1 MATDQRAERLRKLFF
16 KVLHGEQPIKTSQN
30 AQLFLEAA
38 ALQQPPSACIETI
51 VSKKPGVDALQEAVR
66 VDISP
71 AFILAHTL
79 PFLRYL
85 SDPGIKALADGQLL
99 REVLVVIAKPPT
111 VWNAAVQLFRNRKI
125 PENLLAPFA
134 WLAVELV
141 SLPAEVGVDVLDD
154 VQDISERKTLLKSE
168 HHEARELGYRIKKV
182 LQLRA
187 VAAPEKETLGS
198 GPGGRHDN
206 DFADFR
212 ETSIY
217 PTRDE
222 FLCSQPPFYQTAHD
236 VFETPLD
243 RRANAHLDNQFRLLR
258 EDMLAELREDQ
269 QVATG
274 VKKGRRVSLILGHLK
289 PVALEF
295 ESTNNWGHPARL
307 KPEQRRLKKCTLLL
321 HCFQGL
327 NFLQNKNPDE
337 RKKYLMNQPG
347 LLRHQSFGVVCQG
360 SNIFGFA
367 FVDRDVDLL
376 ARTPPTISLQFTD
389 GHGFRDTLMALQLPN
404 AIDVQ
409 FVLVDTAVFAYEPV
423 LLELQKLKELPLQD
437 ALVSPSSA
445 LVRLDDA
452 VLGPALSFSIS
463 QLEAACRGRE
473 DPEGSIRLPCQS
485 KITVDHSQMMALLH
499 ALSSP
504 VSTIQGPPGM
514 WRLLHPPLFVH
525 GTSSLTML
533 EGTGKSFIGA
543 QIANYFFKARKTI
556 LVISYTNHALDQ
568 FLEELLDRGIPDSD
582 IVRIGA
588 KAKSSPRT
596 ASLLLREHK
605 SAYKRSRD
613 AWDIINLRRAAASVA
628 AGEVAKSFQSCCG
641 FSPRWTDISEYLE
654 FSDEDQRFYTALLMP
669 AEKENGGWTQ
679 AGKAGRVV
687 GADYLYSQ
695 WINGKGPGAFAKGM
709 SAECKDVWA
718 LPRAERKGHDA
729 RWRRLLLEERL
740 QTIQE
745 LFRQY
750 NQQQELLDVLFS
762 EGDASILAE
771 TRVIG
776 CTTTGAAKHSRLIRA
791 AQPDVVIVEEAGEIL
806 ESHVLTAL
814 APTVKQ
820 LVLIGDH
827 KQLRP
832 KINNYSLSIEKG
844 EGFDLNRSLFER
856 LILQGAKH
864 VTLSKQHRMVP
875 EISLFP
881 RAMTYPDL
889 VDGPKTSGRPA
900 MRGIRDRVVFL
911 NHPVPEESDGSIK
924 DRRDAGS
931 MKESKKN
938 RFEAEMVLRC
948 IKFFGQQGY
957 MSSQIVILTPYLG
970 QVRVLQDLLRENQHD
985 PELSEMD
992 KRDLIRA
999 GLLSEAASKVD
1010 REPIRV
1016 STIGK
1021 LPQGRPT
1028 LRVILTV
1035 LRQLPRRGK

>member
-51 VSKKPGVDALQEAVR
+51 VSKKTGVDAIREAVR

-71 AFILAHTL
+71 AFILANTL

-187 VAAPEKETLGS
+187 VTAPEKETLGS

-236 VFETPLD
+236 VVETPLD

-274 VKKGRRVSLILGHLK
+274 VRKGRRVSLVLGHLR

-295 ESTNNWGHPARL
+295 ESNNNWGGPARP

-445 LVRLDDA
+445 LVRLDDT
-452 VLGPALSFSIS
+452 VLGPALSFSIR
-463 QLEAACRGRE
+463 QLEAACRERE
-473 DPEGSIRLPCQS
+473 DPEGSIRLPGQS
-485 KITVDHSQMMALLH
+485 KIRVDHSQMMALLH

-514 WRLLHPPLFVH
+514 WHLRPPLFSD
-525 GTSSLTML
+525 GKSSLTML
-533 EGTGKSFIGA
+533 AGTGKSFIGA
-543 QIANYFFKARKTI
+543 QIAKYFFQARKTI

-568 FLEELLDRGIPDSD
+568 FLEDLLDTGIPASD

-588 KAKSSPRT
+588 KAKSSTRT
-596 ASLLLREHK
+596 ASLLLREHT
-605 SAYKRSRD
+605 SVYKRSRD
-613 AWDIINLRRAAASVA
+613 AWDIINLRRAAANVA

-669 AEKENGGWTQ
+669 AEKENGGWAQ

-709 SAECKDVWA
+709 SAESKGVWA

-750 NQQQELLDVLFS
+750 NQQHELLDVLFS
-762 EGDASILAE
+762 AGDASILAE
-771 TRVIG
+771 KRVIG

-832 KINNYSLSIEKG
+832 KINNYSLSVEKG

-889 VDGPKTSGRPA
+889 VDGSKTSGRPA

-911 NHPVPEESDGSIK
+911 NHSVPEESDGSLK
-924 DRRDAGS
+924 DRRDTGS
-931 MKESKKN
+931 MKESKRN

-948 IKFFGQQGY
+948 IKFCGQQGY

-1021 LPQGRPT
+1021 LAQGGPI